1 MRSTATTLVTAAAAL
16 FFICSTV
23 AAAQTVQSVV
33 RGEVTDS
40 SGGVLPGVTVVATAE
55 DGRLV
60 ATVTDGKGS
69 YVFRSLPAGP
79 ITLKFELAGFTSVV
93 VRLDGKRGPDTRVV
107 ERLEVAPMSETV
119 VVHGDAP
126 VDPSSPFS
134 PSPPPPVVI
143 PVPAHDHDSVCGP
156 AKPDASPE
164 SFGTI
169 VSGRYDAKGLLY
181 STGTEVI
188 IDGGLISG
196 LDVGQNLVVR
206 RYYRVRGLGSAGVD
220 VTGEHSAG
228 LLQIVTAGDR
238 SSVAVV
244 VYACDELM
252 KGDFLA
258 SFKPE
263 SIRAPYPAGIPA
275 FRDAAR
281 ILFADEGQMLGA
293 PRRMMVIDRG
303 IERGVAVGQRFT
315 LFRHGRNAET
325 PDVVGDAVVVA
336 VRYDSATI
344 RVERVSDAV
353 SSGDWAALQIPSSVS
368 RQPPEVPDAEFR
380 R

>member
-156 AKPDASPE
+156 AKPDASW
-164 SFGTI
+164 
-169 VSGRYDAKGLLY
+169 V
-181 STGTEVI
+181 
-188 IDGGLISG
+188 LI
-196 LDVGQNLVVR
+196 R
-206 RYYRVRGLGSAGVD
+206 
-220 VTGEHSAG
+220 
-228 LLQIVTAGDR
+228 R
-238 SSVAVV
+238 SSLIQSS
-244 VYACDELM
+244 ET
-252 KGDFLA
+252 
-258 SFKPE
+258 SFFC
-263 SIRAPYPAGIPA
+263 I
-275 FRDAAR
+275 
-281 ILFADEGQMLGA
+281 
-293 PRRMMVIDRG
+293 
-303 IERGVAVGQRFT
+303 
-315 LFRHGRNAET
+315 
-325 PDVVGDAVVVA
+325 
-336 VRYDSATI
+336 
-344 RVERVSDAV
+344 
-353 SSGDWAALQIPSSVS
+353 
-368 RQPPEVPDAEFR
+368 
-380 R
+380 